1 MSLSR
6 AAVADVVDVQFELLL
21 QRGYVA
27 GGNVRVPGLE
37 VGLGE
42 LEHLEAEVGLMIAIQ
57 WEVAVVLLLQFL
69 DDPPEA
75 FLADVSD
82 GSTAHGDRVTASL
95 CISANRLGSCTRM
108 NRRWTMVFRF
118 AKSTPWAV
126 VPVPA
131 KKSTTRSP
139 GSDKYSMSRF
149 QSSNSFG
156 IIENFLAVEDLRKI
170 LARFLCVAKAHATHD
185 LLIFH
190 EQIHAHSWN
199 RGLIW
204 PENNISLFDL
214 LLHPLIVGQTQ
225 PRLGILHGFPVM
237 GVGLRTVAS
246 YSWPARITAARYGP
260 FFVEPSCIAQ
270 EGRKDRLS
278 SKVA

>member
-1 MSLSR
+1 MCSR
-6 AAVADVVDVQFELLL
+6 AAVATRL
-21 QRGYVA
+21 RRR
-27 GGNVRVPGLE
+27 GNVRVPGLE

-82 GSTAHGDRVTASL
+82 GSTAHGDALRPVSVSVL
-95 CISANRLGSCTRM
+95 IDSGSCTRM
-108 NRRWTMVFRF
+108 IGAGPWFPVRQKYAMGGRASSRKEIDNKVAWFRQILNE
-118 AKSTPWAV
+118 S
-126 VPVPA
+126 
-131 KKSTTRSP
+131 
-139 GSDKYSMSRF
+139 F
-149 QSSNSFG
+149 QVQIAFG

-214 LLHPLIVGQTQ
+214 LLHPLI
-225 PRLGILHGFPVM
+225 
-237 GVGLRTVAS
+237 
-246 YSWPARITAARYGP
+246 SWPDPTTARNLAR
-260 FFVEPSCIAQ
+260 F
-270 EGRKDRLS
+270 S
-278 SKVA
+278 SDGV